1 MLFDDYSEQV
11 QQGLTAILNSSQYF
25 SSNDQIDSTQ
35 DSLLMQAVAQHL
47 SPLAPPTEPSTTVSS
62 EVFRTALECVFRD
75 QLIQLSQD
83 YARLERFLDVV
94 LACEKT
100 GLCDPS
106 FPFLLVEHFCETQTL
121 DAVVRLFDYL
131 ERRKQIFS
139 RDMVATRG
147 KGLVLLRL
155 CNELLRRT
163 SLTQHATFAGRV
175 LILLASVFPL
185 SDRSGVNLRGDFH
198 VENTT
203 EYATDPS
210 VQTDP
215 PGHEILYQSLWS
227 IQAYFAQPSL
237 LFDKQSFGK
246 FQRTLTTVL
255 DEFQRVVNE
264 SRTTETSQSPSPDI
278 LSAESPVDQAPW
290 NPKYL
295 TNPSLLLLQIV
306 DAQFRRQV
314 MVQVLI
320 VFKYLLL
327 FTPENKQQ
335 SIVPGRPVNKQLQH
349 TYTLEPAAQEWVLKT
364 QESVLD
370 FLRDTCTTG
379 KEFTKAVLLILR
391 HDEHWVQWKQAN
403 CPPIELNT
411 VLSELLQ
418 DFQVQVTDLRAATPN
433 VPMRFAVGTN
443 ELTALWCMNENH
455 LEELSTNRLQNA
467 VPNLES
473 FLFDVADEYPQPDEW
488 TDLTEEAKDYHHARM
503 WQALR
508 LASQSHLKKFPK
520 AGPNFLKELCD
531 EVIGPVDDL
540 AE

>member
-1 MLFDDYSEQV
+1 MLFDDYSQQV
-11 QQGLTAILNSSQYF
+11 QQGLADILKNSQYF
-25 SSNDQIDSTQ
+25 SPNDQIDSTQ
-35 DSLLMQAVAQHL
+35 DSVLMQAVAQHL
-47 SPLAPPTEPSTTVSS
+47 SPLAPVTEASNLVSP
-62 EVFRTALECVFRD
+62 EVFRMALECVFRD

-83 YARLERFLDVV
+83 YARLECFLDVV
-94 LACEKT
+94 LASERS

-131 ERRKQIFS
+131 ERRKQVFS

-198 VENTT
+198 VENIT

-210 VQTDP
+210 MQTDP
-215 PGHEILYQSLWS
+215 PGHEMVYQSLWS
-227 IQAYFAQPSL
+227 IQAYFAQPPL

-246 FQRTLTTVL
+246 FQRVLATVL

-264 SRTTETSQSPSPDI
+264 SRTTETSPTPSPDI
-278 LSAESPVDQAPW
+278 LLAESPVDQAPW

-314 MVQVLI
+314 LVQVLI

-327 FTPENKQQ
+327 FTPEKKQQ
-335 SIVPGRPVNKQLQH
+335 NIVPGRPVNKQLQQ
-349 TYTLEPAAQEWVLKT
+349 TFTLESAAQEWVLKT

-370 FLRDTCTTG
+370 LLRDTDTTG
-379 KEFTKAVLLILR
+379 KEFMHAVLLILR
-391 HDEHWVQWKQAN
+391 HDEYWVQWKQAN

-411 VLSELLQ
+411 VIAELLQ
-418 DFQVQVTDLRAATPN
+418 DFQAQVTDLRATIPKI
-433 VPMRFAVGTN
+433 PMRFAVGTN
-443 ELTALWCMNENH
+443 ELTALWCMDGNH
-455 LEELSTNRLQNA
+455 LEELRTNHLQSA
-467 VPNLES
+467 VPDLET
-473 FLFDVADEYPQPDEW
+473 FLCDVADEYPQPDEW
-488 TDLTEEAKDYHHARM
+488 TDLTEETSDYHHARM

-531 EVIGPVDDL
+531 GVIGSVNDL